1 MSGQRKSIVW
11 HLLKVAGLWFAL
23 GQAAVIAANTYG
35 VPSRP
40 FTYLAM
46 AIFFLH
52 SILVIYDTSSS
63 NDNSSGKLYSG
74 GIMVVIVGG
83 VIFLSLRATQ
93 SDDFQGARKRTAF
106 MLRDFSDW
114 VAGTDQTFRTMSA
127 RDHLAA
133 AVKLIF
139 EEGTRFAL
147 VLAQQHLHSIPA
159 TATEYGSAQNLLSVA
174 DVRLRELDRIA
185 KGQSP
190 IEITRREQEGGRYLV
205 TLKNRGSF
213 SVKNIRYRVTY
224 FRIPSGI
231 RVEPDTEGTISKA
244 LRPQESRTVEIAEDV
259 LDTPVHASFD
269 IVNWETGG
277 S

>member
-11 HLLKVAGLWFAL
+11 HLLKVAGLWFAV

-35 VPSRP
+35 LPSKP

-52 SILVIYDTSSS
+52 SVLVIYDTSSS
-63 NDNSSGKLYSG
+63 NDTGSGKLYSG
-74 GIMVVIVGG
+74 GITIVLVGG

-93 SDDFQGARKRTAF
+93 TDDFQGARKRTAF
-106 MLRDFSDW
+106 ILRDFSDW
-114 VAGTDQTFRTMSA
+114 VAGTDQTIHDMGA

-139 EEGTRFAL
+139 EQGTRLAL
-147 VLAQQHLHSIPA
+147 NLARQHLQRIPPNA
-159 TATEYGSAQNLLSVA
+159 VEYASAQNLLSIA
-174 DVRLRELDRIA
+174 DARLRELDKIV

-190 IEITRREQEGGRYLV
+190 IEITRREQEDGRYRV
-205 TLKNRGSF
+205 TVRNSGSF
-213 SVKNIRYRVTY
+213 SVKNVHYRVTY
-224 FRIPSGI
+224 FRIPSGFH
-231 RVEPDTEGTISKA
+231 VEPDTEGVISKP
-244 LRPQESRTVEIAEDV
+244 LRPQESRTVEVVDDILE
-259 LDTPVHASFD
+259 TPVHASFS
-269 IVNWETGG
+269 IVNWEAGG